1 MTISST
7 LALPRSRLL
16 SRINTLPLLVSLVLL
31 VAGALY
37 LNDNISGKHA
47 ALWVVGALL
56 GVTLYHSAFGFTQA
70 WRVFVSDRRGAGLR
84 AQMLMLAFGVLLFF
98 PFLAQGSLGGQAVG
112 GFIAPPGLSVILGAF
127 IFGIG
132 MQLGGGC
139 ASGTLFAVGGGNTRM
154 IVTLFFFV
162 VGSVLALV
170 AFPWWSTLPA
180 LKPTSLVKTWGLWP
194 ALLSN
199 LAVFAAIAL
208 LTIKLEKRRHGQ
220 LISSARQ
227 PGPGASLLRGSWP
240 LAWGA
245 IALVLLNF
253 ATLAISGRPWGI
265 MSAFGLWGSKGLIA
279 LDTVID
285 PSQWEY
291 WERDLMPLMD
301 PISHDITSVMDIG
314 LVLGALAAAAMAGK
328 FAPVWRIPLPSLLG
342 AIVGGIL
349 LGFGSRLAYGC
360 NIGAY
365 FSGMLSGSL
374 HAWIWL
380 PAAFAGSAVG
390 VRLRPWFGLLV
401 EKTPPPSSC

>member
-7 LALPRSRLL
+7 LALPTPRHLL
-16 SRINTLPLLVSLVLL
+16 RINALPLVVSLVLL

-70 WRVFVSDRRGAGLR
+70 WRVFVADRQGAGLR
-84 AQMLMLAFGVLLFF
+84 AQMMMLAFGVILFF

-112 GFIAPPGLSVILGAF
+112 GFIAPPGLSVVLGAF

-154 IVTLFFFV
+154 VVTLFFFI
-162 VGSVLALV
+162 VGSVLALFT
-170 AFPWWSTLPA
+170 FPWWSSLPA
-180 LKPTSLVKTWGLWP
+180 MKPTSLVKSWGLWP

-199 LAVFAAIAL
+199 LAVFAAIAWFS
-208 LTIKLEKRRHGQ
+208 IKLEKRRHGK
-220 LISSARQ
+220 LISSTTHSKA
-227 PGPGASLLRGSWP
+227 GHSLLRGSWP

-279 LDTVID
+279 LDTMID
-285 PSQWEY
+285 PSEWEY

-314 LVLGALAAAAMAGK
+314 LILGALAAAAIAGK
-328 FAPVWRIPLPSLLG
+328 FSPVWKIPLPSLLG

-380 PAAFAGSAVG
+380 PAAFAGSAIG
-390 VRLRPWFGLLV
+390 VRLRPWFGLQV
-401 EKTPPPSSC
+401 ETTPPPSSC